1 MFALRT
7 TQSLRLNDERLRRW
21 RGLVYLCGVK
31 DTNFGIAEH
40 HCSLQPALLLPAACP
55 AAAGVASLMTTKKEK
70 AKKEKAKKEK
80 AKTEKEK
87 G

>member
-1 MFALRT
+1 MSALRT

-40 HCSLQPALLLPAACP
+40 HCSLQHALLLPAACP
-55 AAAGVASLMTTKKEK
+55 AAAGVASSKKEK
-70 AKKEKAKKEK
+70 AKNFEEEK
-80 AKTEKEK
+80 TNQ
-87 G
+87 